1 MADCEASQCVE
12 ETIPNVP
19 RSVGRV
25 VSVTE
30 RVTSAGGGTPQSR

>member
-1 MADCEASQCVE
+1 
-12 ETIPNVP
+12 VP

-25 VSVTE
+25 VDVTG